1 MKTQQKDI
9 IQELKTLNSTF
20 LLENKEREFNEK
32 NSLEL
37 SEDFYSNVMK
47 NLPSKESKI
56 ISIAPIK
63 RTKIIQIAA
72 SIIILV
78 TVSFLTYTF
87 MAPGNSINTN
97 ENQLQQLLSQTS
109 SQEIDDYLLENGLP
123 TDEEFLINYVNT
135 SFDITNLN

>member
-47 NLPSKESKI
+47 NLPSKESKT